1 MATIQN
7 ATARRLMYEWHG
19 GMSSAFYA
27 AASSGLVASFTAL
40 ALECETVDDAGDRQK
55 LLAWIQ
61 KRQAN
66 KTRVV
71 VLGREYAVLP
81 WVSRSYFGNTA
92 GAR

>member
-7 ATARRLMYEWHG
+7 ATARRMMYEWHG

-40 ALECETVDDAGDRQK
+40 ALECNSMDDAKERSK

-66 KTRVV
+66 KLRVV
-71 VLGREYAVLP
+71 VHGHEYSILP
-81 WVSRSYFGNTA
+81 WVSRSYFGNTE
-92 GAR
+92 GKK

>member
-7 ATARRLMYEWHG
+7 KTARRMMYDWHG
-19 GMSSAFYA
+19 GSGSPFYQ

-40 ALECETVDDAGDRQK
+40 ALECDSMEDPKERSK

-71 VLGREYAVLP
+71 VQGQEYAVLP
-81 WVSRSYFGNTA
+81 WVSRSYFGNTE
-92 GAR
+92 GKK

>member
-19 GMSSAFYA
+19 GGGSPFYQ

-40 ALECETVDDAGDRQK
+40 ALECDHVDDPKDRKK

-61 KRQAN
+61 KRQTN
-66 KTRVV
+66 KTRIVV
-71 VLGREYAVLP
+71 QGREYAVLP
-81 WVSRSYFGNTA
+81 WVSRSYFDDTEG
-92 GAR
+92 RK